1 MSNKDDNWVIYVVL
15 PVPILGTYYTMY
27 PIFWQIQNR
36 GSRVIYQRPL
46 VMFWQGRW
54 QGRNWSISGT
64 AWSSGVCKI
73 WITVTS
79 CCYCGMKNT
88 PALYILFWNC
98 YHQLFYEIITY
109 LIWWNYFFK
118 NQSHDDNPLF
128 LRESISRKKF
138 HFILLALCSHFR
150 SKIAIMG
157 FWSKSDKIASVNV
170 AAINLAPLKFLPF
183 KHK

>member
-1 MSNKDDNWVIYVVL
+1 MLQRELPKMSQSKSFPHTLYYLYKVSIYLLPGLSLQKKMSNKDDNWVIYVVL

-88 PALYILFWNC
+88 PALYIFFWNC
-98 YHQLFYEIITY
+98 YH
-109 LIWWNYFFK
+109 
-118 NQSHDDNPLF
+118 
-128 LRESISRKKF
+128 
-138 HFILLALCSHFR
+138 
-150 SKIAIMG
+150 
-157 FWSKSDKIASVNV
+157 
-170 AAINLAPLKFLPF
+170 
-183 KHK
+183 

>member
-88 PALYILFWNC
+88 PALYTYFLKLLSLTLLWNRPI
-98 YHQLFYEIITY
+98 FT
-109 LIWWNYFFK
+109 
-118 NQSHDDNPLF
+118 
-128 LRESISRKKF
+128 
-138 HFILLALCSHFR
+138 
-150 SKIAIMG
+150 SKITL
-157 FWSKSDKIASVNV
+157 FCLRASSPQNEL
-170 AAINLAPLKFLPF
+170 IFLIF
-183 KHK
+183 ETSTGSVSV

>member
-88 PALYILFWNC
+88 PALYTYFLKLLSLTLLWNNDILI
-98 YHQLFYEIITY
+98 YIRYVDEII
-109 LIWWNYFFK
+109 F
-118 NQSHDDNPLF
+118 
-128 LRESISRKKF
+128 
-138 HFILLALCSHFR
+138 
-150 SKIAIMG
+150 SKISWTMTNG
-157 FWSKSDKIASVNV
+157 FFWERAFHGKNSTLSCWRCVHIFVVK
-170 AAINLAPLKFLPF
+170 LQ
-183 KHK
+183 

>member
-88 PALYILFWNC
+88 PALYILFFKLLSLTLLGNNDILNLMK
-98 YHQLFYEIITY
+98 LFFQKSVERWQTTFFESEHFTEKIPLY
-109 LIWWNYFFK
+109 LAGVVFTF
-118 NQSHDDNPLF
+118 S
-128 LRESISRKKF
+128 
-138 HFILLALCSHFR
+138 
-150 SKIAIMG
+150 
-157 FWSKSDKIASVNV
+157 
-170 AAINLAPLKFLPF
+170 
-183 KHK
+183 

>member
-1 MSNKDDNWVIYVVL
+1 MKWIRFTRLKIFLFKKREKKFHFSNDNLISNAAERITKNVTVKKFSPYFILPIQSFYIPSSRIKLAKKLSNKDDNWVIYVVL

-27 PIFWQIQNR
+27 PIFWHIQNR

-88 PALYILFWNC
+88 PALYIYIWNC
-98 YHQLFYEIITY
+98 YHQLF
-109 LIWWNYFFK
+109 
-118 NQSHDDNPLF
+118 
-128 LRESISRKKF
+128 
-138 HFILLALCSHFR
+138 
-150 SKIAIMG
+150 
-157 FWSKSDKIASVNV
+157 
-170 AAINLAPLKFLPF
+170 
-183 KHK
+183 